1 MNQRETL
8 AHRRRL
14 RFCLMD
20 IRTAISD
27 MLTYWEDNDLPSDI
41 LADDEYPF
49 TMSLDELHSEVVAA
63 FELIRVRD
71 EAALEALE
79 AAVHKPPTMTKRDLI
94 DALENLDCPD
104 DTPILAY
111 SEVSEYLNVTE
122 ISNTDFEA
130 GPALVIE
137 TLDNYDSRQW

>member
-1 MNQRETL
+1 MNRDMIRHREN
-8 AHRRRL
+8 L
-14 RFCLMD
+14 RVCLLD
-20 IRTAISD
+20 IRTAVSD
-27 MLTYWEDNDLPSDI
+27 MLSYYEKYDLPGDI
-41 LADDEYPF
+41 LAEEEFPF
-49 TMSLDELHSEVVAA
+49 EMSLEDLHAEIIHSINAIEVRN
-63 FELIRVRD
+63 ETMKLY
-71 EAALEALE
+71 
-79 AAVHKPPTMTKRDLI
+79 KPPTMTKRDLI

-104 DTPILAY
+104 DAPVLAY